1 MLGAGIP
8 RSYWCLRFLGLR
20 GPGAIHY
27 DHVDFECI
35 SCGFEVQGL
44 GVWRGFLDSECRGFW
59 SVLDDKVARTSLL
72 IRVHGLG
79 LGIEGCRL
87 DT

>member
-1 MLGAGIP
+1 MLEVP
-8 RSYWCLRFLGLR
+8 GLR

-44 GVWRGFLDSECRGFW
+44 GVWRGFLDSECR
-59 SVLDDKVARTSLL
+59 VLV
-72 IRVHGLG
+72 GLG
-79 LGIEGCRL
+79 RQGCKDFFVNKGPWLGIGH
-87 DT
+87 